1 MLFGVLLIYA
11 MGSVCVSRL
20 SPQTVTANLFLW
32 NEVSFCVLA
41 LSIWDPGT
49 PGLNSSLSL
58 VLTPLEP
65 RVILTLI
72 LASVPVRSQLQCF
85 VNLFINPV
93 TVYDLSISPSNNL
106 PLYSLWYSEWMENA
120 IFWLQASS
128 TMFHS
133 SCLKLWLGFSEFF
146 KLLIKHLTRRLRGK
160 CNKAQ
165 SS

>member
-1 MLFGVLLIYA
+1 MVSCSSMPWEVSVLVGFLHKLSRLTCSYEMKFLFVFLLCQFETLVLLGWI
-11 MGSVCVSRL
+11 
-20 SPQTVTANLFLW
+20 P
-32 NEVSFCVLA
+32 
-41 LSIWDPGT
+41 
-49 PGLNSSLSL
+49 LSL
-58 VLTPLEP
+58 VLTALEP

-106 PLYSLWYSEWMENA
+106 PLYSLWYSEWVENA